1 MQHARGNAVYLGHP
15 VSDLALLLNECVEND
30 KALLV
35 DNRHAARVL
44 LVELSVQDQEISGL
58 PMFLASSRVQYL
70 CEKHWPPYV

>member
-15 VSDLALLLNECVEND
+15 VSDLAFLLNERVEND

-58 PMFLASSRVQYL
+58 PMFPASGWIQHF
-70 CEKHWPPYV
+70 CEKHWPPCV